1 MSNAYQQAG
10 VDIEKGYEAVK
21 RMKKHVQRTA
31 RPEVMNQ
38 LGSFGALFK
47 LNNSQYDKPVLV
59 SGTDGVGTKILLA
72 QASGRL
78 ETIGIDCV
86 AMCVNDILAQGA
98 EPLFFLDYL
107 AVGASHP
114 EKIEQIVAGVAEG
127 CVQAGAALV
136 GGETAEMPDLYEE
149 NEFDLAGF
157 CVGIADEKNILDGSQ
172 VAEGDVLIGLPSSG
186 IHSNGYSLVRKIFFK
201 DHEMSFD
208 HLMTDGQTLLDH
220 LLTPTKIYVEE
231 VLPLIKTQKIKGIA
245 HITGGGFYE
254 NLPRMYNE
262 QLSAVV
268 DTKSWELPLIF
279 KEMQRLGN
287 LTLDEM
293 FNVFNMGIGLV
304 LAVEKNQVEEVLE
317 HLQEAYIIGEMKKQE
332 DTTKAVQLLAL
343 EVEDNTR

>member
-10 VDIEKGYEAVK
+10 VDIEKGYEAVN

-47 LNNSQYDKPVLV
+47 LDNSQYEQPILV

-78 ETIGIDCV
+78 DTIGIDCV

-114 EKIEQIVAGVAEG
+114 EKIEQIVAGVAQG

-157 CVGIADEKNILDGSQ
+157 CVGIADEKNILDGSL
-172 VAEGDVLIGLPSSG
+172 VSEGDVLIGLASSG

-201 DHEMSFD
+201 DHAMDFDFEMA
-208 HLMTDGQTLLDH
+208 DGQSLLDH

-231 VLPLIKTQKIKGIA
+231 VLPLVKARQIKGIA

-254 NLPRMYNE
+254 NLPRMFGD
-262 QLSAVV
+262 QLTAVI
-268 DTKSWELPLIF
+268 DTSRWELPLIF
-279 KEMQRLGN
+279 KTMQDLGN

-304 LAVEKNQVEEVLE
+304 LAVEKDQAEMILAQ
-317 HLQEAYIIGEMKKQE
+317 LTDAFIIGEIEKQDNSQE
-332 DTTKAVQLLAL
+332 TVRLLPL
-343 EVEDNTR
+343 TIEGEN